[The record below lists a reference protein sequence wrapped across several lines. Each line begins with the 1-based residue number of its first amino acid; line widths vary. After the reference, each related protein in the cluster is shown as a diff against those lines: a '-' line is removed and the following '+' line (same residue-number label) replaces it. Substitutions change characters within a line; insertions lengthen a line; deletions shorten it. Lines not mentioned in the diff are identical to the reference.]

1 MVYLINSEF
10 MYKRSFMS
18 AEENASSV
26 RYNPEKGLFHSIL
39 RQKSVVDE
47 FYHENHKPAYDKLES
62 VSYVDPIIMLFNQ
75 ERIDNLGSMAA
86 KELLDSLANKSD
98 SIVELR
104 KKCSDEDLLSMIKSR
119 YLQTPSEIM
128 AYCRFIEGNVDSF
141 NSEVKQLL
149 EQQKQQTQ
157 IVEPPKTE

>member
-1 MVYLINSEF
+1 
-10 MYKRSFMS
+10 MYKRSFIS
-18 AEENASSV
+18 AEDNASSV
-26 RYNPEKGLFHSIL
+26 RYNPEQGLFHSIL
-39 RQKSVVDE
+39 RQVSVVDE
-47 FYHENHKPAYDKLES
+47 FYHENHKPAYDNLES

-98 SIVELR
+98 SITELR

-128 AYCRFIEGNVDSF
+128 AYCRYIEGNVDSF
-141 NSEVKQLL
+141 NAEVKALL
-149 EQQKQQTQ
+149 EQQQQSQQT
-157 IVEPPKTE
+157 IVEPPKSE

>member
-1 MVYLINSEF
+1 
-10 MYKRSFMS
+10 MYKRSFIS
-18 AEENASSV
+18 AEDNASSV
-26 RYNPEKGLFHSIL
+26 RYNPEQGLYHSIL
-39 RQKSVVDE
+39 RQKSAVDE
-47 FYHENHKPAYDKLES
+47 FYHENHKPAFDKLES

-104 KKCSDEDLLSMIKSR
+104 KKCSDEELLSMIKSR

-128 AYCRFIEGNVDSF
+128 AYCRYIEGNVDSF
-141 NSEVKQLL
+141 NAELKQLV
-149 EQQKQQTQ
+149 EHQQQQTQ
-157 IVEPPKTE
+157 IVEPSKSE